1 VCREHRRGVVQPFV
15 VCAPRSSPAFAQISS
30 LSADQLDGQS
40 CIGRKVCSLLKAREV
55 LMRQAIP
62 HIVAGTIALSFL
74 SASAASAI
82 ECKAEMPSTRS
93 GYWSWRVI
101 DGKRCWYPGRAGMDK
116 ANLQWPKSAQ
126 PLSVD
131 RTSDQVS
138 PETYSAKAQSYSPK
152 PEELSFEQR
161 WPH

>member
-1 VCREHRRGVVQPFV
+1 MI
-15 VCAPRSSPAFAQISS
+15 AQ
-30 LSADQLDGQS
+30 LW
-40 CIGRKVCSLLKAREV
+40 KAREV

-93 GYWSWRVI
+93 GYWSWRII
-101 DGKRCWYPGRAGMDK
+101 DGKRCWYLGRAGMDK
-116 ANLQWPKSAQ
+116 ANLQWPKSAPA
-126 PLSVD
+126 PLSLD
-131 RTSDQVS
+131 RTPDQVS

-161 WPH
+161 WPR